1 MGIRLVIDGN
11 SVYEIDE
18 DCQKGRPKSGSRPG
32 EEEPAPTRPETR
44 REKMGLCVM
53 HNPVAACDAACVL
66 AEAVSASAAA

>member
-32 EEEPAPTRPETR
+32 EEEPAPTAT
-44 REKMGLCVM
+44 G
-53 HNPVAACDAACVL
+53 NAA
-66 AEAVSASAAA
+66 